1 MLHAFV
7 TPNVMYDLAGG
18 AIHQCFSC
26 HDLITVCRMLQMKE
40 EAFTPLLLLHIQL
53 SLPWVELVMTQ
64 TASHSFNLL
73 IQKSLQLNLTVTV
86 YLDITYAN

>member
-1 MLHAFV
+1 MLHAYM

-18 AIHQCFSC
+18 AIRQCFSF

-53 SLPWVELVMTQ
+53 SLPWVQLVMTQ

>member
-1 MLHAFV
+1 MLHAYV

-18 AIHQCFSC
+18 AIRQCFSF

-64 TASHSFNLL
+64 TASHSL